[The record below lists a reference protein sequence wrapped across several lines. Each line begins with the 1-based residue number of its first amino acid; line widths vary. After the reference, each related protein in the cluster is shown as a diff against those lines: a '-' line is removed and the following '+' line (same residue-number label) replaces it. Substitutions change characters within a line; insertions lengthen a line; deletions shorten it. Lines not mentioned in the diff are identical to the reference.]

1 VFSGSIIFGLFALSL
16 LHRAERSITNR
27 LEQANELVEQLKADR
42 EELVNLNE
50 AVRRQ
55 TARFLHDR
63 VQSDL
68 MVIGIEL
75 KSISGKSSTQVNEV
89 IERAIARLENSRAKD
104 LRELIQTLSP
114 NLETGGLSGALS
126 TLMMQ
131 YQSHMKVLVQ
141 VDENSERLDSLHL
154 LGIYRIIEQAL
165 LNAFVHGP
173 ASNTLVTVTTS
184 STGDTEIS
192 VADDG
197 PGVDIA
203 TVQTGV
209 GSAIMDSWV
218 GIIGGQKS
226 IDSVPGHG
234 YRVQV
239 RFPQ

>member
-1 VFSGSIIFGLFALSL
+1 
-16 LHRAERSITNR
+16 
-27 LEQANELVEQLKADR
+27 
-42 EELVNLNE
+42 
-50 AVRRQ
+50 
-55 TARFLHDR
+55 
-63 VQSDL
+63 
-68 MVIGIEL
+68 
-75 KSISGKSSTQVNEV
+75 
-89 IERAIARLENSRAKD
+89 
-104 LRELIQTLSP
+104 
-114 NLETGGLSGALS
+114 
-126 TLMMQ
+126 
-131 YQSHMKVLVQ
+131 MKVLVQ

-203 TVQTGV
+203 TVQSGV